1 MAARVN
7 CGEALV
13 TLLESYGVD
22 TVFGIPGV
30 HTLDLYR
37 GLEKSRIKVVTTRH
51 EQGAGFMAEGYAR
64 VSGRPGVCFVIT
76 GPGVTNIATAMG
88 QAYADS
94 VPMLVIA
101 SVNETEHLGRG
112 RGRLHEIS
120 DQRAV
125 AEPLSGFS
133 ATAHQVDDVPE
144 LVQRAY
150 ATFESERPRPAYIEV
165 PIDVLSAPASFGAR
179 NRRAVSRPAPDASA
193 VAEAAEM
200 IAAAKRPVFVA
211 GGGAQDQGALLVEL
225 AELAGAAVVLTTASK
240 GAVPDDH
247 PLCMGATLALP
258 DTQAL
263 LAAADLVLAVGTEL
277 SETDAWVD
285 RLELG
290 GRLVRIDID
299 PRMLYGDYQ
308 ADVALHADAGA
319 ALGQLVAALK
329 SNGAQPAD
337 TGANAAFRAARDAP
351 RAGRKAK
358 GAKHA
363 RVLDAIRSALPENG
377 FVFSDATQV
386 GYTGNNY
393 FPCSRA
399 RSWFHPVGYCTLG
412 SAMPA
417 AIGAKLGAPSRPAV
431 ALIGDGGF
439 MFTVQDLATAVEHKV
454 PVAIVLWNNDG
465 LGQIR
470 DDMGEL
476 GMGAIGVNNRNPDF
490 IALAKAFGCGAE
502 SPKSLEALSA
512 AIANAVEADGPTII
526 EVREDAPYLD

>member
-1 MAARVN
+1 MTDQVS

-13 TLLESYGVD
+13 ELLESYGVD

-37 GLEKSRIKVVTTRH
+37 GLENSRIKVVTTRH

-76 GPGVTNIATAMG
+76 GPGLTNIATAMG

-120 DQRAV
+120 DQLAV
-125 AEPLSGFS
+125 AEPVSSFS

-165 PIDVLSAPASFGAR
+165 PIDILGAPASFGAR
-179 NRRAVSRPAPDASA
+179 NRRAVTRAAPDPGA

-200 IAAAKRPVFVA
+200 LAAAKRPVIVA
-211 GGGAQDQGALLVEL
+211 GGGAQDQGALLTEL
-225 AELAGAAVVLTTASK
+225 AELTGSAVVLTTACK

-247 PLCMGATLALP
+247 PLCVGATIALP
-258 DTQAL
+258 DTLAL
-263 LAAADLVLAVGTEL
+263 LTSADLVLAVGTEL

-290 GRLVRIDID
+290 GRLIRIDID

-319 ALGQLVAALK
+319 ALAGIVAALK
-329 SNGAQPAD
+329 SNGASPAD
-337 TGANAAFRAARDAP
+337 MGANKTFRAARDAP
-351 RAGRKAK
+351 RAARKAK

-363 RVLDAIRSALPENG
+363 KVLDAIRAALPENG

-386 GYTGNNY
+386 AYTGNSY

-399 RSWFHPVGYCTLG
+399 RTWFHPVGYCPLG
-412 SAMPA
+412 SALPA
-417 AIGAKLGAPSRPAV
+417 AVGGKLAAPSRPAV
-431 ALIGDGGF
+431 VLIGDGGF
-439 MFTVQDLATAVEHKV
+439 MFTAPELATAVEHEV

-476 GMGAIGVNNRNPDF
+476 GMGAVGVNNRNPDF

-502 SPKSLEALSA
+502 SPDSLEALSA
-512 AIANAVEADGPTII
+512 TIAKAVEADGPTLI